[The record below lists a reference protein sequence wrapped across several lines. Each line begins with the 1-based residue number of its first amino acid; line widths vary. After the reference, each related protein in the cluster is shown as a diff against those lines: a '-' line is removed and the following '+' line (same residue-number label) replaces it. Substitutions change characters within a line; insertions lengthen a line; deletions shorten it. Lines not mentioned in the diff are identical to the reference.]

1 MQVVYY
7 VRLGIYA
14 GLAEPFFHTYYIDTS
29 LKWPKSRRAI
39 SQMQCPEILLGT
51 NEMSQGRQ
59 DIFLLKV
66 SQDTFEV
73 YVLTAVHPLVTTH
86 PLIVK
91 RCNF

>member
-1 MQVVYY
+1 
-7 VRLGIYA
+7 
-14 GLAEPFFHTYYIDTS
+14 
-29 LKWPKSRRAI
+29 
-39 SQMQCPEILLGT
+39 MQCPEILLGT
-51 NEMSQGRQ
+51 NKMSQGRQ

-86 PLIVK
+86 PLTVK